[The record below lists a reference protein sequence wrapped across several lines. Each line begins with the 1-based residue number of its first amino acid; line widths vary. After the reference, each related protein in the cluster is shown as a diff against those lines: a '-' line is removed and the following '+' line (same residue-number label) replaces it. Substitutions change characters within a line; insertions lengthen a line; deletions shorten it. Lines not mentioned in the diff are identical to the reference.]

1 MKIFNVF
8 IINFSILCTMLSCS
22 DNKQYESV
30 DLQMCNL
37 YGNVR
42 HCESYTNDCTNCSD
56 IRDFTKAGVLVYESD
71 NSDTPYKVLRN
82 NKGFIVSVEDK
93 MSGCKYKYDT
103 SNRVVQILEWAE
115 SNTTTLVTEFDKEN
129 NILKEEI
136 YGESYPIEKMNGSLI
151 AYCSYEYLEKDSLGN
166 WTKRAVDFQDLY
178 SPEYNSKYIQF
189 RKIQYYNPSNK

>member
-1 MKIFNVF
+1 
-8 IINFSILCTMLSCS
+8 
-22 DNKQYESV
+22 
-30 DLQMCNL
+30 MCNL

-42 HCESYTNDCTNCSD
+42 HCESYTNDSTNCSD

-71 NSDTPYKVLRN
+71 NPDTPYKVLRN
-82 NKGFIVSVEDK
+82 NKGFIVSVEDE
-93 MSGCKYKYDT
+93 MGGCKYKYDT

-136 YGESYPIEKMNGSLI
+136 YGESYPIEKMNGSLF